1 MNSKKILS
9 MLMVG
14 ATVTSL
20 MAGSV
25 SAYAADNTET
35 TEAASSE
42 TTEPLTIAEQGIF
55 SAGGLLQTVH
65 LIRKISGKKPVP
77 VRPLMQIMQ
86 MFYTRFQKKKPVCQW
101 YSCMDM
107 DSHVWVG

>member
-25 SAYAADNTET
+25 SAYAADNT
-35 TEAASSE
+35 
-42 TTEPLTIAEQGIF
+42 
-55 SAGGLLQTVH
+55 
-65 LIRKISGKKPVP
+65 
-77 VRPLMQIMQ
+77 
-86 MFYTRFQKKKPVCQW
+86 
-101 YSCMDM
+101 
-107 DSHVWVG
+107 